1 MRLRVTATELD
12 YEGSITIGRKLLNG
26 LLDGEKVQV
35 SNMNTGKQFETYV
48 IAGDK
53 GFKEKIAKALCG
65 ADGYDWEHINKWY
78 VRHTST
84 ISHFMYYRMAD
95 AIQDLL
101 EEGVCVNGAA
111 ARLVQIRDEI
121 EVTNGEGG

>member
-1 MRLRVTATELD
+1 MKLRVTNTQLD

-35 SNMNTGKQFETYV
+35 SNISTGKQFETYV

-53 GFKEKIAKALCG
+53 DTKTNVTAVLAKYISGTHCQVFHEYDDVFLADQILDLC
-65 ADGYDWEHINKWY
+65 
-78 VRHTST
+78 
-84 ISHFMYYRMAD
+84 
-95 AIQDLL
+95 

-111 ARLVQIRDEI
+111 ARLVQIGDEI

>member
-1 MRLRVTATELD
+1 MRLRVTDTQLD

-35 SNMNTGKQFETYV
+35 TNMNTGKQFETYV
-48 IAGDK
+48 IAGSGK
-53 GFKEKIAKALCG
+53 LREKVSQEIRTLLFACGVMKYVEGISSTFTDRILDLC
-65 ADGYDWEHINKWY
+65 
-78 VRHTST
+78 
-84 ISHFMYYRMAD
+84 
-95 AIQDLL
+95 

-111 ARLVQIRDEI
+111 ARLVQIGDEI